1 MEVSLVVQF
10 SIDRSLRDLRVRKGG
25 GFNNMRKFARFMRR
39 SPLPMVLVLLML
51 GASIQGCFG
60 SDEGGLPSGDD
71 LDVSP
76 EPLTAG
82 IFQSVHFHADKAMR
96 VLIPYLILQP
106 DTGYIQN
113 GTILD
118 LGDDE
123 EDEITILIPPRSDVF
138 AVLIGEP
145 GRDYFPI
152 REGNVSWVTW
162 LANGMSATRG
172 VEIVSPEQEGG
183 YPQLSNSSET
193 GGRVAIRT
201 AEIVRPMAANV
212 PVEEGGVHST
222 GLVSGKKTYD
232 TLLYVTDGS
241 FSPLD
246 VDGVK
251 GYWDRWAGQGNP
263 AYEDAANWVKA
274 ELESYGYDD
283 VRHHRFQYTESNP
296 EAYNICAYK
305 QGYEYP
311 DEWMVIGS
319 HFDIAPMVIINDP
332 SSGTPRG
339 YGTRVGAYDNTVGTS
354 VNLNMAEALFDIPTR
369 RGIVFCFWSSEEG
382 GKRGSIAWVHDL
394 PDDIEITNYINIDM
408 GGVNWP
414 GNGTPSDR
422 TDNNGDGSY
431 PASSEN
437 WPFRVYIGP
446 DTDENTI
453 NQPEMVYLAEWL
465 AGDAFGVEEQL
476 AVLNGELKADWAAK
490 GEPGVIVN
498 EATTARSDH
507 ASFQEIG
514 TVTVGFGGLVDGYDC
529 YHQTCDTVE
538 EMEYWM
544 ENDYG
549 TGTQNLVNSIDLMTW
564 YGTMMFLHLDHQPIL
579 NSYL

>member
-1 MEVSLVVQF
+1 MVS
-10 SIDRSLRDLRVRKGG
+10 
-25 GFNNMRKFARFMRR
+25 
-39 SPLPMVLVLLML
+39 
-51 GASIQGCFG
+51 ASIQGCFG
-60 SDEGGLPSGDD
+60 DDGEGLPSATD
-71 LDVSP
+71 LDITP
-76 EPLTAG
+76 EPLTGG
-82 IFQSVHFHADKAMR
+82 IIQSVHVHAAKPMR
-96 VLIPYLILQP
+96 VLIPYLVLQP

-118 LGDDE
+118 LGADQ
-123 EDEITILIPPRSDVF
+123 EDELTILIPPRAAEF
-138 AVLIGEP
+138 AVLLGEP
-145 GRDYFPI
+145 GRDFFPI
-152 REGNVSWVTW
+152 REGNVSWATWVTE
-162 LANGMSATRG
+162 GMDATRG
-172 VEIVSPEQEGG
+172 VEIVDSEREDGL
-183 YPQLSNSSET
+183 PQLSNSTKT
-193 GGRVAIRT
+193 GGAVSVRFAAID
-201 AEIVRPMAANV
+201 RPMAANV
-212 PVEEGGVHST
+212 PVEEGGLHST
-222 GLVSGKKTYD
+222 GLVAGKRTYD
-232 TLLYVTDGS
+232 TLSFITDDS
-241 FSPLD
+241 LSPLD
-246 VDGVK
+246 VDLAV
-251 GYWDRWAGQGNP
+251 GYLDRWAGQGNP

-305 QGYEYP
+305 QGYEFP

-319 HFDIAPMVIINDP
+319 HFDIAPMVVINDP

-354 VNLNMAEALFDIPTR
+354 VNLNMAQALFDIPTR

-446 DTDENTI
+446 DTDEDTI

-465 AGDAFGVEEQL
+465 AGDALGVEEQL

>member
-1 MEVSLVVQF
+1 
-10 SIDRSLRDLRVRKGG
+10 
-25 GFNNMRKFARFMRR
+25 MRR
-39 SPLPMVLVLLML
+39 SSLSLLLVFLML

-60 SDEGGLPSGDD
+60 EDESDLPSAKD
-71 LDVSP
+71 LDISP
-76 EPLTAG
+76 EPLTGG

-96 VLIPYLILQP
+96 VLIPYLVLQP
-106 DTGYIQN
+106 DTGYVQN
-113 GTILD
+113 GTVLD
-118 LGDDE
+118 LGADQ
-123 EDEITILIPPRSDVF
+123 EDEVTILIPPRADDF

-145 GRDYFPI
+145 GRDFFPI
-152 REGNVSWVTW
+152 REGNVSWSTW
-162 LANGMSATRG
+162 ASLGMLASRG
-172 VEIVSPEQEGG
+172 VEVVGAELDGG
-183 YPQLSNSSET
+183 LPQLSNST
-193 GGRVAIRT
+193 KAGGPISIRF
-201 AEIVRPMAANV
+201 AEIDRPMAANV
-212 PVEEGGVHST
+212 PLEEGGAHST
-222 GLVSGKKTYD
+222 GLVAGKRTYD
-232 TLLYVTDGS
+232 TLSYITDDS
-241 FSPLD
+241 LSPLD
-246 VDGVK
+246 VDLAV
-251 GYWDRWAGQGNP
+251 GYLDRWAGQGNP

-274 ELESYGYDD
+274 ELESFGYDD

-305 QGYEYP
+305 PGYEFP

-319 HFDIAPMVIINDP
+319 HFDIAPMVVINDP

-354 VNLNMAEALFDIPTR
+354 VNLNMAQALFDIPTR

-394 PDDIEITNYINIDM
+394 PDDITISNYINIDM

-422 TDNNGDGSY
+422 TDNNGGGSY

-465 AGDAFGVEEQL
+465 AGDALGVEEQL

-564 YGTMMFLHLDHQPIL
+564 YGTMMFLHLDHQPIV

>member
-1 MEVSLVVQF
+1 MVFAGLMRRVSLP
-10 SIDRSLRDLRVRKGG
+10 IL
-25 GFNNMRKFARFMRR
+25 
-39 SPLPMVLVLLML
+39 LVML
-51 GASIQGCFG
+51 IVGASIQGCFG
-60 SDEGGLPSGDD
+60 SEGSNLASADD
-71 LDVSP
+71 LDISP

-82 IFQSVHFHADKAMR
+82 EFQSVHFHADKAMR
-96 VLIPYLILQP
+96 VLIPYLVLQP
-106 DTGYIQN
+106 ITGFIQN
-113 GTILD
+113 GTVLD
-118 LGDDE
+118 LGAGD
-123 EDEITILIPPRSDVF
+123 EDEVVILIPPRADVF
-138 AVLIGEP
+138 AVLIGEV
-145 GRDYFPI
+145 GQDVFPI
-152 REGNVSWVTW
+152 REGNISWETW
-162 LANGMSATRG
+162 SADGMDSSRG
-172 VEIVSPEQEGG
+172 VEIVEAEKEGG
-183 YPQLSNSSET
+183 LLQLSNSTET
-193 GGRVAIRT
+193 GGPVSIRF
-201 AEIVRPMAANV
+201 AEITRPMAANV
-212 PVEEGGVHST
+212 PIEEGGLHST
-222 GLVSGKKTYD
+222 GLVAGKRTYD
-232 TLLYVTDGS
+232 TLSFITDDS

-246 VDGVK
+246 VDLAK
-251 GYWDRWAGQGNP
+251 GYLDRWAGQGNP
-263 AYEDAANWVKA
+263 AYEDAANWIKST
-274 ELESYGYDD
+274 LESYGYED

-305 QGYEYP
+305 QGYEFP

-394 PDDIEITNYINIDM
+394 PDDIQITNYINIDM

-465 AGDAFGVEEQL
+465 AGDALGVEEEL

-490 GEPGVIVN
+490 GEPGVIIN

-529 YHQTCDTVE
+529 YHQTCDTVD

-579 NSYL
+579 NSYLD